1 MFHTKQYPVI
11 VDASEIGPDPCRW
24 ANANA
29 ARIEETLTSAGA
41 MLFKRTTLDTPA
53 KLEEFVRQ
61 TSSEMPDF
69 KEESSPRTPVE
80 GRVLTSTDYPN
91 RYPIQFH
98 TEYSYAMRWPMKLY
112 FCCFQPPDFE
122 GETPIADTRL
132 VLSNMR
138 SSTREM
144 FERKGILYIRNY
156 RPNAGVSW
164 QRAFSTDD
172 RKVVERIC
180 AEAMIECEWR
190 SGGVLRT
197 RQYGDAIV
205 AHPKTGQP
213 VWFNHAFFF
222 NVRAIK
228 PPSLREVFLTDPA
241 DDPLSTNTLFG
252 DGSPIGAET
261 IEELRSLYARASV
274 RHPWERGDLLLIDN
288 MLSAHARAA
297 YKGKRKI
304 VVVMADSCVRSR
316 PRASSEFLDT
326 KWSGAKKPAS
336 EWAVNKRPA
345 LVDTT

>member
-1 MFHTKQYPVI
+1 MSHITHHPAI
-11 VDASEIGPDPCRW
+11 VEASEIGPDPCKW
-24 ANANA
+24 ARANA
-29 ARIEETLTSAGA
+29 ARIEETLTSAGSL
-41 MLFKRTTLDTPA
+41 LFKRTSLDTPE

-61 TSSEMPDF
+61 TSTEMPDF
-69 KEESSPRTPVE
+69 KEESSPRTAVA

-98 TEYSYAMRWPMKLY
+98 NEYSYAGRWPMKLY
-112 FCCFQPPDFE
+112 FCCFQPPDVE
-122 GETPIADTRL
+122 GETPIADTRQ
-132 VLSNMR
+132 VLSNM
-138 SSTREM
+138 SPATRDM
-144 FERKGILYIRNY
+144 FERKGILYVRNY

-164 QRAFSTDD
+164 QTAFATDD
-172 RKVVERIC
+172 RRLVERIC
-180 AEAMIECEWR
+180 AAAQIECEWR

-205 AHPKTGQP
+205 PHPKTGQP

-222 NVRAIK
+222 NVRAIE
-228 PPSLREVFLTDPA
+228 PPSLRAVFLTDPP

-274 RHPWERGDLLLIDN
+274 RRPWERGDVLLIDN

-297 YKGKRKI
+297 FKGKRKI
-304 VVVMADSCVRSR
+304 VVVMADSCVR
-316 PRASSEFLDT
+316 PRHRTSSKLLDT
-326 KWSGAKKPAS
+326 RWLGAQKPAP
-336 EWAVNKRPA
+336 ERTVNECAV